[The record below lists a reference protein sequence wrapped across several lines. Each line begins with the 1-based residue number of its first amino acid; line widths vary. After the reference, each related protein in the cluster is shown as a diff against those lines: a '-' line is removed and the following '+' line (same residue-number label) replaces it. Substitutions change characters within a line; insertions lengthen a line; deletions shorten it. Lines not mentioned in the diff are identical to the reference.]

1 MKRFLPLFLLL
12 AVVGTPMI
20 YYGWN
25 APSSFREEQQKWTQQ
40 LQKEKDIEEDEDL
53 EEEEMGLP
61 GKEIH
66 QKEFGDK
73 WPFTVSS
80 GKLECREDDEVVF
93 VVNDKTYAV
102 NGVAKGSRQYH
113 DLIEIWKDDPELSL
127 LFKDRPDLP
136 KPKLSI
142 GAIVAHGVALC
153 QERESPRIDKLA
165 SKDNSLLAYNI
176 TEDWVKQRLKAP
188 STAEFPG
195 IFDGKADHIQR
206 LDDKKYRI
214 RSWVDSQDAFGAQI
228 RTHWEAVVQQ
238 TGEYDWKLLSLTIE

>member
-1 MKRFLPLFLLL
+1 MKRFFPLFLLL

-25 APSSFREEQQKWTQQ
+25 APSSFREEQQKGIQQ
-40 LQKEKDIEEDEDL
+40 LQKEKDVEEDEDL
-53 EEEEMGLP
+53 EEEEMELP

-102 NGVAKGSRQYH
+102 NGAAKGSQQYH
-113 DLIEIWKDDPELSL
+113 DLIEIWKDDPEFSL

-142 GAIVAHGVALC
+142 GAFWTTESRCVRKGNCHGWAKGLLKTILC
-153 QERESPRIDKLA
+153 WLTTSPR
-165 SKDNSLLAYNI
+165 
-176 TEDWVKQRLKAP
+176 
-188 STAEFPG
+188 
-195 IFDGKADHIQR
+195 
-206 LDDKKYRI
+206 
-214 RSWVDSQDAFGAQI
+214 
-228 RTHWEAVVQQ
+228 
-238 TGEYDWKLLSLTIE
+238 TGSNNA